1 GEYAADLSYI
11 DAAVEELTPRIH
23 KTALIVGKSTTPV
36 GTAARL
42 ADRISELAA
51 PDADVEL
58 AWNPEFLREGLAV
71 RDTMEPD
78 RLVFGVRS
86 ERAERIL
93 REIYA
98 RPIAAGTPVVTSDF
112 ATSELV
118 KVSANAF

>member
-1 GEYAADLSYI
+1 APIYEPGLEPLIRKHIDSGRLRFTTSYDEVAEFGDVHFICVGTPQRDGEYAADLSYI

-58 AWNPEFLREGLAV
+58 AWNPEFLREGL
-71 RDTMEPD
+71 
-78 RLVFGVRS
+78 
-86 ERAERIL
+86 
-93 REIYA
+93 
-98 RPIAAGTPVVTSDF
+98 
-112 ATSELV
+112 
-118 KVSANAF
+118 